1 VCRYPARL
9 KAVAVDLRLIR
20 IAAFTVAGSTLAIV
34 ESVPELVREMAKR
47 LCFQF
52 VLRE

>member
-1 VCRYPARL
+1 L

-20 IAAFTVAGSTLAIV
+20 IAALTAAGSTLAIV
-34 ESVPELVREMAKR
+34 ESDPERVQETAKR

-52 VLRE
+52 DLRE